1 METPGTSTPK
11 NSEGQF
17 VSVQRLPYRSPAL
30 IEYGSV
36 SKLTE
41 GATGTTGDGDPGLHR
56 SGSSP
61 RRS

>member
-1 METPGTSTPK
+1 MENSGTGTPK
-11 NSEGQF
+11 RNAGRL

-41 GATGTTGDGDPGLHR
+41 GR
-56 SGSSP
+56 GSKVADSSFSKLT
-61 RRS
+61 R